1 MINIQKF
8 VQVRKKLKLSQT
20 ELCQGICTQSTLS
33 KFLNNGQV
41 PSFKILK
48 QLCERLDID
57 ISEIMDSSE
66 HKYIAHLLFEADFA
80 FINFDYSKI
89 LNLLSQ
95 INPKIDL
102 KRQENKIHYHYLRGQ
117 YALKSDRNQ
126 MSALFYFNNIL
137 TTEELPKNDIYR
149 LLALNGCSQIYAKQG
164 ETEKAEHYYS
174 QVLKNI
180 MDVKIDNILTIMHAL
195 SILCDAGEFYGE
207 RKMYRESNAL
217 LRYAYK
223 IGTEKHVIFYMA
235 RILLRQGMNDINQSK
250 KKSLAIQ
257 HLHDACAFA
266 RINRNTITLNQAKK
280 LLKQLNG

>member
-33 KFLNNGQV
+33 KFENNGQV

-57 ISEIMDSSE
+57 ISDIMDSSE

-102 KRQENKIHYHYLRGQ
+102 KRQEDKIHYHYLRGQ

-126 MSALFYFNNIL
+126 
-137 TTEELPKNDIYR
+137 
-149 LLALNGCSQIYAKQG
+149 
-164 ETEKAEHYYS
+164 
-174 QVLKNI
+174 
-180 MDVKIDNILTIMHAL
+180 
-195 SILCDAGEFYGE
+195 
-207 RKMYRESNAL
+207 
-217 LRYAYK
+217 
-223 IGTEKHVIFYMA
+223 
-235 RILLRQGMNDINQSK
+235 
-250 KKSLAIQ
+250 IQ
-257 HLHDACAFA
+257 CH
-266 RINRNTITLNQAKK
+266 
-280 LLKQLNG
+280 

>member
-33 KFLNNGQV
+33 KFENNGQV

-57 ISEIMDSSE
+57 ISDIMDSSE

-117 YALKSDRNQ
+117 YALKSDCNQ
-126 MSALFYFNNIL
+126 MQ
-137 TTEELPKNDIYR
+137 
-149 LLALNGCSQIYAKQG
+149 C
-164 ETEKAEHYYS
+164 H
-174 QVLKNI
+174 
-180 MDVKIDNILTIMHAL
+180 
-195 SILCDAGEFYGE
+195 
-207 RKMYRESNAL
+207 
-217 LRYAYK
+217 
-223 IGTEKHVIFYMA
+223 
-235 RILLRQGMNDINQSK
+235 
-250 KKSLAIQ
+250 
-257 HLHDACAFA
+257 
-266 RINRNTITLNQAKK
+266 
-280 LLKQLNG
+280 

>member
-33 KFLNNGQV
+33 KFENNGQV

-57 ISEIMDSSE
+57 ISDIMDSSE

-102 KRQENKIHYHYLRGQ
+102 KRQEDKIHYHYLR
-117 YALKSDRNQ
+117 
-126 MSALFYFNNIL
+126 
-137 TTEELPKNDIYR
+137 
-149 LLALNGCSQIYAKQG
+149 
-164 ETEKAEHYYS
+164 
-174 QVLKNI
+174 V
-180 MDVKIDNILTIMHAL
+180 DNML
-195 SILCDAGEFYGE
+195 
-207 RKMYRESNAL
+207 
-217 LRYAYK
+217 
-223 IGTEKHVIFYMA
+223 
-235 RILLRQGMNDINQSK
+235 
-250 KKSLAIQ
+250 
-257 HLHDACAFA
+257 
-266 RINRNTITLNQAKK
+266 
-280 LLKQLNG
+280 